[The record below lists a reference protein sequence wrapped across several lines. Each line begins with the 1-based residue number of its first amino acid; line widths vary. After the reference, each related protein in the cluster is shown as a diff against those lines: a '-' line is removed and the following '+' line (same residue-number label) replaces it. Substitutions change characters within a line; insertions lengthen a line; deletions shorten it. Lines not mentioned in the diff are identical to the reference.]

1 MSTNNLN
8 DQQFIDQIKAHP
20 DFPKQLE
27 LHRAHWAE
35 KASKQGWYKEP
46 LHIAVTANKHG
57 EILGSMTSPNW
68 KGGDHDVIAPTRKR
82 RDVNLPHTY
91 DIDEKGICPQCD
103 IHKKSF
109 EAREGRPVGE
119 SEHYPGWDRDWD
131 HRHF

>member
-1 MSTNNLN
+1 MAAQDHLSVE
-8 DQQFIDQIKAHP
+8 QIKAHP
-20 DFPKQLE
+20 DFSKQLE

-35 KASKQGWYKEP
+35 KANREGWYKEP
-46 LHIAVTANKHG
+46 FHIVVTANKHG
-57 EILGSMTSPNW
+57 EILNSATSPNW
-68 KGGDHDVIAPTRKR
+68 RGGNQDGIQPTRKR

-91 DIDEKGICPQCD
+91 DIDEKGQCPQCD

-119 SEHYPGWDRDWD
+119 YEEYPGWDRDWN